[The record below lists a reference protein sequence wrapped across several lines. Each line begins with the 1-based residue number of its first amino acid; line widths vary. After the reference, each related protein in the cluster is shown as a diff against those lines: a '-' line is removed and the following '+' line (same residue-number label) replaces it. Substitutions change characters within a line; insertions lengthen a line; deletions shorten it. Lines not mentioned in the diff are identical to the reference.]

1 MKSAQNTRFF
11 WPENGPAPP
20 EDIGGIPGYEHF
32 LEAINYPLSEE
43 HAELLNWYGSKT
55 FDPDFF

>member
-1 MKSAQNTRFF
+1 VPKTPGSYGRRTGL
-11 WPENGPAPP
+11 PS